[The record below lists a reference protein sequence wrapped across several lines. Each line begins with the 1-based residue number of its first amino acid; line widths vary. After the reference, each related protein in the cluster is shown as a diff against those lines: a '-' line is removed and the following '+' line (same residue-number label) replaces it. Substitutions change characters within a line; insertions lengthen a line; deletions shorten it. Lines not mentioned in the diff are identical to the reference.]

1 MKLLLPS
8 INGSHKEWFVQRLN
22 EFLPEDIRVHTMT
35 KVSKAFNAKLHCSK
49 RNYYYLL
56 PTYVLQT
63 ATAMSELLETQY
75 RLQGPVKGGG
85 YEGGYVD
92 PRSVSSLTSD
102 SLRSVR
108 ERVKS
113 YRASPESIAALRD
126 TLKLYEGNQS
136 INLTRRWLMIVL
148 SPH

>member
-1 MKLLLPS
+1 
-8 INGSHKEWFVQRLN
+8 
-22 EFLPEDIRVHTMT
+22 MT

-49 RNYYYLL
+49 RKYYYLV
-56 PTYVLQT
+56 PSYALQS
-63 ATAMSELLETQY
+63 AAEMNELLESQY

-85 YEGGYVD
+85 HEGGYVD

-126 TLKLYEGNQS
+126 ALKLYEGN
-136 INLTRRWLMIVL
+136 
-148 SPH
+148 